1 MEGSSYFLR
10 ADRETGS
17 AGLFLSFLSLCHW
30 GYMCRKHRG
39 QGGFQAGFSQTPLF
53 QGNIPWAPQSPMGR
67 AFSPAGSVGAIRV
80 PLAHRTPFSPG
91 MRKGGKRIRWAGRLT
106 RQAKSSCK
114 QACGCISMAVRVA
127 FFNAGQWH
135 QETTCSL
142 ASLLFSHSG
151 SFFFIQQR
159 NSLPDR
165 RKPDKLE
172 G

>member
-1 MEGSSYFLR
+1 MQTGGVREQLSSPKQPFSGKCPLYPSVSYAEG
-10 ADRETGS
+10 
-17 AGLFLSFLSLCHW
+17 
-30 GYMCRKHRG
+30 
-39 QGGFQAGFSQTPLF
+39 
-53 QGNIPWAPQSPMGR
+53 
-67 AFSPAGSVGAIRV
+67 
-80 PLAHRTPFSPG
+80 TPFSPG

-172 G
+172 GSSPSVRWHTNKAPPPRETNKTCTQAAYAGRKGIHRCRCLAAYVQT